1 MVAHKR
7 GAELDDKLHHNL
19 VPLRST
25 WSPFM
30 EDPIAR
36 RSKRIKNSSHYITSS
51 TAQPHSYAQA
61 VANIEARIEF
71 ILEQLRDFEALIADL
86 SARTNLQSQSH

>member
-1 MVAHKR
+1 
-7 GAELDDKLHHNL
+7 
-19 VPLRST
+19 
-25 WSPFM
+25 M

-36 RSKRIKNSSHYITSS
+36 RSKRMKSSSRYVTSS
-51 TAQPHSYAQA
+51 TSQPHPYAQA

-86 SARTNLQSQSH
+86 AARTNLQSQSH